1 MAVVVQINPIDWRA
15 VGGVN
20 SLPGADFFEKR
31 IRVRQMNLGHVLHKR
46 AHHFVVANT
55 PVDPAK
61 EHHQLHQGRERHSPP
76 IRVIDD
82 ANNFDQGAAPG
93 RNGISRVT
101 GLGSCDQQFAA

>member
-1 MAVVVQINPIDWRA
+1 
-15 VGGVN
+15 
-20 SLPGADFFEKR
+20 
-31 IRVRQMNLGHVLHKR
+31 
-46 AHHFVVANT
+46 
-55 PVDPAK
+55 
-61 EHHQLHQGRERHSPP
+61 LHQGRERHSPP